1 MNKNFENMSLI
12 EQISNDIKAAM
23 LAKEK
28 EKLEAIRSVK
38 AALLLAQ
45 TEKGAAEELT
55 ADAEIKILQ
64 KLVKQR
70 KDAAEMY
77 KANNRL
83 ELYEKEVFEASIIE
97 KYLPQQLSE
106 AEITANV
113 KAIVTQVGA
122 KGPQDMGKVM
132 GVASKQM
139 AGKAEGKLISQ
150 VVKDVLASLS

>member
-1 MNKNFENMSLI
+1 MSLI

-77 KANNRL
+77 KANNRA
-83 ELYEKEVFEASIIE
+83 ELYEKEVFEAGIIE

-113 KAIVTQVGA
+113 KAIVAQVGA